1 MGDIHTA
8 LETYKRATLEAI
20 PEATLDT
27 KNINEGLRRTVYCI
41 RAGFDGPMLSSWCG
55 SPSRAWLACLT
66 RHLAKGRHEQ
76 NSQPHTQDESPHT
89 QTA

>member
-8 LETYKRATLEAI
+8 LETYKRETLKAI
-20 PEATLDT
+20 PEALLDS
-27 KNINEGLRRTVYCI
+27 KNINEGQHRTVYCI
-41 RAGFDGPMLSSWCG
+41 RAGNDGPMLSSWCG

-76 NSQPHTQDESPHT
+76 NSQLHPQQESPHA
-89 QTA
+89 QTT